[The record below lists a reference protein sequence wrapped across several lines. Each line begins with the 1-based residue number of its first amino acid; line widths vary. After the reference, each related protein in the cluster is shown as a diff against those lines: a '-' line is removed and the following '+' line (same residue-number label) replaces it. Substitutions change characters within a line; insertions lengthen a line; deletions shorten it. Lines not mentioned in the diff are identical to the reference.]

1 MKKIFSLGNICLFVA
16 ALVLT
21 IGTAL
26 IVNACGGERISCIMS
41 SVFAGIIGTM
51 AIGGVAEYYDKKIT
65 EGPEAGLI
73 ASLIGM
79 VLVMLFI

>member
-1 MKKIFSLGNICLFVA
+1 MKKFFSFGNICLFLV

-26 IVNACGGERISCIMS
+26 IVKSCGGDRISCIMS
-41 SVFAGIIGTM
+41 SVFGGIIGTM
-51 AIGGVAEYYDKKIT
+51 AIGAVAEKTNAKIA
-65 EGPEAGLI
+65 ESPAPGLI
-73 ASLIGM
+73 ASLIGI